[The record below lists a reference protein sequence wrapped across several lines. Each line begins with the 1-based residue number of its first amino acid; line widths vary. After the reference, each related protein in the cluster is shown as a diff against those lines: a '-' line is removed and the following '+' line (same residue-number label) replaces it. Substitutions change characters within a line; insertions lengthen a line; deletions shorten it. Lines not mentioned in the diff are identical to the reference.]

1 MMESDSMFNVGD
13 LVKLVRDPSSVG
25 IVVADTIGVY
35 QGFTL
40 VKFIAGEDAGMTYQ
54 INNIEFIGV
63 DDVIN
68 EEKEEEVPVSAPVE
82 EKPVAKATPKKK
94 WSKVEIVAMIKENP
108 AAVERGILCL
118 NKHHKLIPEKSRS
131 YVSYWA
137 SYIASGKKLSGRH
150 FYNARRTC
158 FFNAK
163 VLVDAANG
171 AV

>member
-1 MMESDSMFNVGD
+1 METDTLFNVGD
-13 LVKLVRDPSSVG
+13 LVKLVRDPSSMG

-40 VKFIAGEDAGMTYQ
+40 VKFIAGSDADKTYQ
-54 INNIEFIGV
+54 INSAELIGV
-63 DDVIN
+63 DDVI

-82 EKPVAKATPKKK
+82 QKPVAKATPKKK
-94 WSKVEIVAMIKENP
+94 WSKVQIVAMIKENP

-137 SYIASGKKLSGRH
+137 AYIVSGKKLSGRH

-171 AV
+171 VV

>member
-1 MMESDSMFNVGD
+1 MFNIGD
-13 LVKLVRDPSSVG
+13 LVALCRDPSCVG
-25 IVVADTIGVY
+25 YVVEDSIY
-35 QGFTL
+35 KGFTV
-40 VKFIAGEDAGMTYQ
+40 VKFIGGSDAGKTYSV
-54 INNIEFIGV
+54 NNGEIIGV
-63 DDVIN
+63 DDVTH
-68 EEKEEEVPVSAPVE
+68 EKEEEVPVVAPVE
-82 EKPVAKATPKKK
+82 ENPVTKPASKKK
-94 WSKVEIVAMIKENP
+94 WSKVQIVAMIKENP
-108 AAVERGILCL
+108 VAVERGILCL

-171 AV
+171 VL

>member
-1 MMESDSMFNVGD
+1 MFNVGD
-13 LVKLVRDPSSVG
+13 LVKLVRDPSSMG
-25 IVVADTIGVY
+25 IVVANPVGYVE
-35 QGFTL
+35 GSTL
-40 VKFIAGEDAGMTYQ
+40 GYTSVNWITGDSAGKTYE
-54 INNIEFIGV
+54 IWLTELIGV
-63 DDVIN
+63 DDVI

-94 WSKVEIVAMIKENP
+94 WSKVQIVAMIKENP

-137 SYIASGKKLSGRH
+137 SYIVSGKKLSGRH

-171 AV
+171 VV